1 MFKYKIMKENKRLK
15 LSSILTGIVSLLFFT
30 INIQSINAN
39 NNSFNTTTE
48 EGKVFKAGA
57 STSNITP
64 SLGGGI
70 IGEWGTPEATHVHD
84 ELHARCLVLDDGST
98 KLVFIVAD
106 LLGIKENVT
115 NEAKRIIEEETGI
128 PASNVIISAIH
139 THSATSAMGVGEMR
153 RQWKADSF
161 DEYQNFIIRR
171 FADAVRI
178 AVNNLEPT
186 RIGWGVGKVPEH
198 VFVRRWKLK
207 EPVINP
213 FGEYDKVM
221 MNPGVSNTNKT
232 EQSSEADPDVTFI
245 SVQSTEGRPIALY
258 ANYGLHY
265 VGGTPTGHISADYFA
280 IFADRI
286 QELLDAD
293 RQYPP
298 FVGAMSNGTSG
309 NVNNVDFGRTGPAIP
324 RKPYEKMKIV
334 AEDVAREVFRAH
346 NKIEFHDWVP
356 LSARSEELTL
366 TMRKPTKEMIKR
378 AEKILN
384 QPESVKPLHI
394 REKTYAER
402 ILNNFNDVP
411 DKINVILQTFR
422 IGDLGVA
429 TSPFE
434 TFTDTGFDIKAKS
447 PFTTTFVIEL
457 ANGYLG
463 YLPTPEEHELGGYE
477 TWLGTSRVEK
487 EASDKVVEVWL
498 RQFESMK

>member
-1 MFKYKIMKENKRLK
+1 MKIMGKMKKVKKTINYF
-15 LSSILTGIVSLLFFT
+15 GIVCISFFL
-30 INIQSINAN
+30 INIQTINAKTHYPEA
-39 NNSFNTTTE
+39 STKQDKLFR
-48 EGKVFKAGA
+48 AGA

-64 SLGGGI
+64 FLGGDI
-70 IGEWGTPEATHVHD
+70 IGDWGRPEATHVHD

-128 PASNVIISAIH
+128 PASNVIISATH
-139 THSATSAMGVGEMR
+139 THSAASAMGVGEKR
-153 RQWKADSF
+153 RKWESDSF
-161 DEYQNFIIRR
+161 DEYQSFVIRR

-178 AVNNLEPT
+178 AVNNLEPA

-221 MNPGVSNTNKT
+221 MNPGVGNTNKL
-232 EQSSEADPDVTFI
+232 EPSSEVDPDVTFI
-245 SVQSTEGRPIALY
+245 SVQSTEGRSIALY

-265 VGGTPTGHISADYFA
+265 VGGTPKGNISADYFA

-286 QELLDAD
+286 QELLEAD

-309 NVNNVDFGRTGPAIP
+309 NVNNIDFGRTGPAIQ
-324 RKPYEKMKIV
+324 REPYEKMKIV
-334 AEDVAREVFRAH
+334 AEDVAREVFRVH

-356 LSARSEELTL
+356 LAAMSEELTL
-366 TMRKPTKEMIKR
+366 TMRKPTQEMIKR

-402 ILNNFNDVP
+402 ILKNFNDVP

-434 TFTDTGFDIKAKS
+434 TFTDTGFEIKAKS
-447 PFTTTFVIEL
+447 PFKTTFVIEL
-457 ANGYLG
+457 ANGYHG
-463 YLPTPEEHELGGYE
+463 YLPTPEQHELGGYE
-477 TWLGTSRVEK
+477 TWLGTNKVEK
-487 EASDKVVEVWL
+487 EASNKMVETWL